1 MPYIVAIVGRPN
13 VGKSS
18 LFNRLVG
25 QRYAITDDQ
34 AGVTRDRIYG
44 RAEWLTKNYRV
55 IDTGGIDIGDAPFLN
70 QIKAQAQMA
79 MDEADAIVFVV
90 DGKTGLI
97 DADYYIAKMLYSA
110 DKPVILAVNKI
121 DDVNQMQNIYE
132 FYSLGFG
139 DPIGFSAHHG
149 IGTGDLSDK
158 IIEYYTEDDVDYD
171 DDTIRFCVVGR
182 PNVGKSSLT
191 NAILGEERVIVSEI
205 SGTTRDAI
213 DTPFKKDKQNYVV
226 IDTAGIN
233 KRGRIYEDAEKYSVI
248 RALAGLERSDV
259 ALLVI
264 DGEQGIIEQ
273 DKHVAGYILEANK
286 AVVIVV
292 NKWDAVEKDE
302 KTMRKMEKLIREEF
316 KFLDYAEIVFV
327 SAKERQRVHTIFP
340 TLNTAYEHYQ
350 KEVQTRILNEL
361 LTDSVAMNPPA
372 IFNRGKASFNYMTQI
387 SIKPPTFLVFVNNPD
402 YIHFSYQR
410 YLQNQFRAAIDFTG
424 TPIRF
429 VFRKKDSNEF

>member
-79 MDEADAIVFVV
+79 MDEADAIVFVL
-90 DGKTGLI
+90 DGKTGLM

-121 DDVNQMQNIYE
+121 DDINQMQNIYE

-158 IIEYYTEDDVDYD
+158 IIEHYTEDDVDYD

-292 NKWDAVEKDE
+292 NKWDVVEKDE

-340 TLNTAYEHYQ
+340 KLNTAYEHYQ

>member
-1 MPYIVAIVGRPN
+1 MPYKVAIVGRPN

-25 QRYAITDDQ
+25 ERYAITDDQ

-44 RAEWLTKNYRV
+44 RAEWLTKNFRV
-55 IDTGGIDIGDAPFLN
+55 IDTGGIDIGDAPFLK

-90 DGKTGLI
+90 DGKVGLT
-97 DADYYIAKMLYSA
+97 DADYYIAKMLYKA

-121 DDVNQMQNIYE
+121 DDVNQMQSVYE

-139 DPIGFSAHHG
+139 DPIGISAHHG
-149 IGTGDLSDK
+149 IGTGDLADA
-158 IIEYYTEDDVDYD
+158 IIEHFTEEDQDYD
-171 DDTIRFCVVGR
+171 DQILRFCVIGR

-213 DTPFKKDKQNYVV
+213 DTQFKKDKKEYVV

-233 KRGRIYEDAEKYSVI
+233 KRGRVYENTEKYSVL
-248 RALAGLERSDV
+248 RALSGLERSDV

-264 DGEQGIIEQ
+264 DGEQGVIEQ
-273 DKHVAGYILEANK
+273 DKHVAGYILDAAK

-292 NKWDAVEKDE
+292 NKWDIVEKDE
-302 KTMRKMEKLIREEF
+302 RTMRKMEKKIREEF
-316 KFLDYAEIVFV
+316 KFLDYAEIVFT
-327 SAKERQRVHTIFP
+327 SAKERQRIQTIFP
-340 TLNTAYEHYQ
+340 ALNNAYENYQ

-361 LTDSVAMNPPA
+361 LVDSVMMNPPA
-372 IFNRGKASFNYMTQI
+372 IFNRGKASFNYMTQV
-387 SIKPPTFLVFVNNPD
+387 SIKPPTFLIFVNNPD
-402 YIHFSYQR
+402 YIHFSYER

-429 VFRKKDSNEF
+429 VFRKKDSNEI

>member
-1 MPYIVAIVGRPN
+1 MPYKVAIVGRPN

-25 QRYAITDDQ
+25 ERFAITDDQ
-34 AGVTRDRIYG
+34 AGVTRDRLYG
-44 RAEWLTKNYRV
+44 RAQWLTKNYRV

-70 QIKAQAQMA
+70 HIKAQAEMA
-79 MDEADAIVFVV
+79 MDEADTIVFVV
-90 DGKTGLI
+90 DGKVGLT
-97 DADYYIAKMLYSA
+97 DVDYYIAKMLYRF

-139 DPIGFSAHHG
+139 DPIGLSAHHG

-158 IIEYYTEDDVDYD
+158 IIEHLTEDDKDYND
-171 DDTIRFCVVGR
+171 DVLRFCVIGR

-191 NAILGEERVIVSEI
+191 NAILGEERVIVSDI

-213 DTPFKKDKQNYVV
+213 DTPFKKDRQEYVV

-233 KRGRIYEDAEKYSVI
+233 KRGRIYENAEKYSVL
-248 RALAGLERSDV
+248 RAIAGLERSDV

-264 DGEQGIIEQ
+264 DGERGIIEQ
-273 DKHVAGYILEANK
+273 DKHVAGYIVDAKK

-292 NKWDAVEKDE
+292 NKWDAVEKNE
-302 KTMRKMEKLIREEF
+302 KTMRKMEKKIREEF
-316 KFLDYAEIVFV
+316 KFLDYAPIIFT
-327 SAKERQRVHTIFP
+327 SAKEKQRIQTIFP
-340 TLNTAYEHYQ
+340 ALNEAFMNYQ
-350 KEVQTRILNEL
+350 KQVQTRILNEL
-361 LTDSVAMNPPA
+361 LTDAVMMNPPA
-372 IFNRGKASFNYMTQI
+372 IFNRGKASFQYMTQV

-402 YIHFSYQR
+402 FIHFSYER
-410 YLQNQFRAAIDFTG
+410 YLINQFRAAIDFTG
-424 TPIRF
+424 TPIKF
-429 VFRKKDSNEF
+429 VFRKKDRHEF

>member
-1 MPYIVAIVGRPN
+1 MPYKVAIVGRPN
-13 VGKSS
+13 VGKST

-25 QRYAITDDQ
+25 ERYAITDDQ

-90 DGKTGLI
+90 DGKVGLT
-97 DADYYIAKMLYSA
+97 DADFYIAKMLYKA

-121 DDVNQMQNIYE
+121 DDVNQMQNVYE

-139 DPIGFSAHHG
+139 DPIGISSYHG
-149 IGTGDLSDK
+149 LGTGDLSDR
-158 IIEYYTEDDVDYD
+158 IIEHLTEDEVVYD
-171 DDTIRFCVVGR
+171 ESVLRFCVVGR

-213 DTPFKKDKQNYVV
+213 DTPFTKDKKDYVV
-226 IDTAGIN
+226 IDTAGIK
-233 KRGRIYEDAEKYSVI
+233 KRGRIYENADKYSVI
-248 RALAGLERSDV
+248 RAIAGLERSDV

-264 DGEQGIIEQ
+264 DGEEGVIEQ
-273 DKHVAGYILEANK
+273 DKHVAGYVVDAHK

-292 NKWDAVEKDE
+292 NKWDAVEKND
-302 KTMRKMEKLIREEF
+302 KTMHKMEKKIRDEF
-316 KFLDYAEIVFV
+316 KFLDYADIIFT
-327 SAKERQRVHTIFP
+327 SAKDKSRIHTIFP
-340 TLNTAYEHYQ
+340 ALNEAYENFQ
-350 KEVQTRILNEL
+350 KEVPTRILNEL
-361 LTDSVAMNPPA
+361 LTDTVMMNPPA
-372 IFNRGKASFNYMTQI
+372 IFNRGKASFHYMTQVA
-387 SIKPPTFLVFVNNPD
+387 IKPPTFLVFVNNPD

-410 YLQNQFRAAIDFTG
+410 YLQNQFRASIDFKG

-429 VFRKKDSNEF
+429 VFRKKDSNEI